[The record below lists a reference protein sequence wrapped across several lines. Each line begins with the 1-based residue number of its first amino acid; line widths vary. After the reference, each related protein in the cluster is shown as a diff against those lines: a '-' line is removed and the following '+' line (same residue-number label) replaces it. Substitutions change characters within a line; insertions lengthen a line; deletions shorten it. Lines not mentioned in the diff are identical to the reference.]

1 MEGPSEQY
9 TLHRLHPQ
17 VNFNINIHCVFFF
30 HVAHLSFKFSIF
42 FRFTD
47 ELSLHLKLL
56 GSVSLGI
63 ALLQVLVVFLRR
75 MIIIIIMTM
84 KTLMMMMKNILTTM
98 VMSTIRTK
106 VIVMM
111 MES

>member
-30 HVAHLSFKFSIF
+30 HVAHLSFKFSIS

-63 ALLQVLVVFLRR
+63 ALLQVLVVLLRR
-75 MIIIIIMTM
+75 MIIQTRTMTV
-84 KTLMMMMKNILTTM
+84 KKLMMMNILTTM
-98 VMSTIRTK
+98 MMATIRTK
-106 VIVMM
+106 VMAMM